1 METTTAKNTTEMS
14 QESGSALIY
23 SSDPGT
29 LVDGQILALGAA
41 EKTYAVNHFDP
52 SKEDSNFS
60 YTPGRVVKNVFN
72 KYQSNEFQVACYY
85 TDWSQYDSRYETSSD
100 FKEGGRGID
109 LMRLQDVGPFDKIII
124 GFAGIIGDTG
134 EKAEKINAAAQ
145 DFGIAS
151 SEADLP
157 NQKGRATFTDAWG
170 DVLSYINC
178 GFNGW
183 ISNDP
188 VPFFNPAK
196 AQGVLGGLVQLKQ
209 SKPDLRVSLS
219 LGGWTMSQAFHFIAA
234 DPKLRAR
241 LVQSLKHI
249 VDTFPIFTDLDLDWE
264 FPGCTGNGNSYGPE
278 DAPNFAQLVRELK
291 MAMPDIHI
299 SIAVNAEP
307 EKMQHANIPELIAA
321 GVEGLN
327 MMSYDFF
334 GSPWAE
340 GLGHQ
345 ANLQSDTPSQN
356 SAARAVEYLLGLG
369 VNPKK
374 IFLGYAAYTRNA
386 KGAGITSVSP
396 LQGNYDNQSKNSTV
410 GSFESGSTEW
420 PDIVRNYI
428 DFEQQSGRNGF
439 QLYTDTIADADFL
452 FNSSSQ
458 VFMSLDTPR
467 SVRAKAQ
474 YVKEK
479 GLGGLFV
486 WTGDG
491 DNGLLT
497 NAAREGLG
505 CKVQQQIIDMTSF
518 YFSGITQK

>member
-1 METTTAKNTTEMS
+1 METTAKQATELTQTTD
-14 QESGSALIY
+14 SALIY
-23 SSDPGT
+23 PSDSGT
-29 LVDGQILALGAA
+29 LVGGQILGLGAA
-41 EKTYAVNHFDP
+41 EKTYAVNHFNP
-52 SKEDSNFS
+52 TKEDSNFS

-100 FKEGGRGID
+100 FKEGGRGTD
-109 LMRLQDVGPFDKIII
+109 LIRLQDAGPFDKIII

-134 EKAEKINAAAQ
+134 EKAGTINNAAVA
-145 DFGIAS
+145 FGIAS
-151 SEADLP
+151 SESDLP
-157 NQKGRATFTDAWG
+157 NQKGKATFTDPWG
-170 DVLSYINC
+170 DVQSYINC
-178 GFNGW
+178 GFPGYK
-183 ISNDP
+183 DGTP
-188 VPFFNPAK
+188 AQLFNPAT
-196 AQGVLGGLVQLKQ
+196 AQGILGGLVQLKQ
-209 SKPDLRVSLS
+209 NKPDLRVSLS

-234 DPKLRAR
+234 NTALRAR

-249 VDTFPIFTDLDLDWE
+249 VETFPMFTDLDLDWE
-264 FPGCTGNGNSYGPE
+264 FPGCSGNGNRFGPE
-278 DAPNFAQLVRELK
+278 DAPNFALLIRDLK
-291 MAMPDIHI
+291 VAIPEIHI

-321 GVEGLN
+321 GVNGLN
-327 MMSYDFF
+327 VMSYDFF
-334 GSPWAE
+334 GTPWAE

-345 ANLQSDTPSQN
+345 TNLQSDTPSQN

-369 VNPKK
+369 VDRKK

-386 KGAGITSVSP
+386 KGARITSVSP
-396 LQGNYDNQSKNSTV
+396 LQGSYDNQSTNNTV
-410 GSFESGSTEW
+410 GSFESGVTEW

-439 QLYTDTIADADFL
+439 QLYTDTVADADFL
-452 FNSSSQ
+452 YNSSSQ

-474 YVKEK
+474 YVREQ

-505 CKVQQQIIDMTSF
+505 CAVQQQIIEMKPF
-518 YFSGITQK
+518 YFRGKTEK